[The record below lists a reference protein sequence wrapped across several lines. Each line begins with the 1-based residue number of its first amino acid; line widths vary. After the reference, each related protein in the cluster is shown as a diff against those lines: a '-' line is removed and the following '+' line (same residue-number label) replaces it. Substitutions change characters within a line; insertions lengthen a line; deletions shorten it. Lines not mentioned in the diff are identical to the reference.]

1 MKFLR
6 YFLNLTVCMVLLSC
20 SSLKPIQMAEDSW
33 RISNHYGQ
41 AVNSDSTYCFSFGN
55 TLVES
60 EMPLI
65 GRTELLSVQPKMY
78 SYLQKVLKL
87 ARLEGSRVLFFAP
100 TADALFVE
108 LLQGH
113 ISDKPNSISTRLADE
128 KPYTGWIRDDD
139 VEEWCRKSDEMY
151 TNIYI
156 DRKNK
161 LLVVVDRFNYGDI
174 PVARIQRIQTRTE
187 KFSKDFPE
195 NEVSSVWA
203 DVTKPEHLEA
213 ISNWID
219 GHRAIAFENYRI
231 GQELKQKL
239 P

>member
-1 MKFLR
+1 MTACVMALAFS
-6 YFLNLTVCMVLLSC
+6 SC

-41 AVNSDSTYCFSFGN
+41 AVNSDSTYRFSFGSN
-55 TLVES
+55 TLVNL

-65 GRTELLSVQPKMY
+65 GKAELLSAQPKMY
-78 SYLQKVLKL
+78 KYLQKVLKL
-87 ARLEGSRVLFFAP
+87 SRLEGDRVLFFAP
-100 TADALFVE
+100 TADAFFVE
-108 LLQGH
+108 LPHGYVTN
-113 ISDKPNSISTRLADE
+113 KPNSISTRLADE
-128 KPYTGWIRDDD
+128 KPWTGWIRDDD
-139 VEEWCRKSDEMY
+139 VEEWSRKSDEMY

-156 DRKNK
+156 DRKKK
-161 LLVVVDRFNYGDI
+161 LLVVVDCFNYGDI
-174 PVARIQRIQTRTE
+174 PVARIQRIQTCTGR
-187 KFSKDFPE
+187 FAKDFPE

-219 GHRAIAFENYRI
+219 GHRAVAFENYRI
-231 GQELKQKL
+231 GQELKKKL